1 MTDDKPKLNGC
12 AIAVICVLA
21 PFALAALWLALVF
34 LFEAGQWM
42 GRQ

>member
-12 AIAVICVLA
+12 AVAVLVVLT
-21 PFALAALWLALVF
+21 PPALAAIWLALVF